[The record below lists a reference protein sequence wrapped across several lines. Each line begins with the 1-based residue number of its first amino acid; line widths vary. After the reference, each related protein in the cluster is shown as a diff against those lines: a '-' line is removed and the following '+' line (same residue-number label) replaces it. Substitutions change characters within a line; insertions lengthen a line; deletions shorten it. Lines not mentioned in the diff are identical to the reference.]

1 MSKVVFMRRSPQ
13 PLVSLPEGPGPI
25 YLRLYHK
32 IRSLILDGSWPAGTR
47 LPSSRRLAEDL
58 SIARNTANLAI
69 DQLMADGWI
78 VARPG
83 SGIYV
88 SDEAPPVR
96 PPALSAIAGQAL
108 DFDEGG
114 PIPFQ
119 IIPGAI
125 DLFPVET
132 WARLQSQVW
141 SKASLSALHEGSGAG
156 WYGLRCAIAAHLH
169 AVRGLVCAP
178 EQVLVVSGSQ
188 AAIDL
193 GLRALAQPG
202 DQMWTED
209 PGYPYARQAIRAAGL
224 VEACIPVDSEGIM
237 VSQGVVRAP
246 RARLAY
252 VTPACQFPTGA
263 LMSER
268 RRLELIDWA
277 DGGHGY
283 VIEDDWDYNACFEL
297 AHPPEPL
304 AARSPER
311 VLFIHSFNR
320 VMFPGLRIAALVVPP
335 SLVPVLVEAR
345 QAIDGFTNVA
355 NQIALTE
362 FIQRGHLAS
371 HLRASRI
378 AHGERRSALHDAL
391 SRHLGDL
398 VRFDPAQAGLHVVA
412 HTPGQSD
419 TALAVRARRSGLG
432 CYAMSDFAGDE
443 SRVDPA
449 LLLGFAAYSP
459 AKLDEAAARLAAC
472 LAAGDTESGLA
483 ARGAF

>member
-1 MSKVVFMRRSPQ
+1 MGKVVFMRRSPQ

-58 SIARNTANLAI
+58 AIARNTANLAI

-88 SDEAPPVR
+88 SEEAPPVR
-96 PPALSAIAGQAL
+96 PPAPSPIAGQPI
-108 DFDEGG
+108 DFDESG

-141 SKASLSALHEGSGAG
+141 SKASQSALHEGSGAG

-193 GLRALAQPG
+193 GLRALAQSG

-224 VEACIPVDSEGIM
+224 VEACIPVDSEGM
-237 VSQGVVRAP
+237 SVSEGVAQAP

-263 LMSER
+263 LMSESR
-268 RRLELIDWA
+268 RRELIDWA
-277 DGGHGY
+277 ESGRGY
-283 VIEDDWDYNACFEL
+283 IIEDDWDYNACFGL

-304 AARSPER
+304 AARAPER

-320 VMFPGLRIAALVVPP
+320 VMFPGLRIAALVVPA

-355 NQIALTE
+355 NQIALSE

-378 AHGERRSALHDAL
+378 AHLARRSALHEAL
-391 SRHLGDL
+391 SSRLQGA
-398 VRFDPAQAGLHVVA
+398 VEFDPVQAGLHVVA
-412 HTPGQSD
+412 RIAGLSD
-419 TALAVRARRSGLG
+419 TAVAAQARQIGLG
-432 CYAMSDFAGDE
+432 CYAMSDFASDE
-443 SRVDPA
+443 SRADPA

-459 AKLDEAAARLAAC
+459 ASLDRAVKQLALCIPGPIDRNVPAAQR
-472 LAAGDTESGLA
+472 
-483 ARGAF
+483 